1 MIPDYQ
7 TCIQTMQA
15 TGMWPNIFRHSLQVA
30 KVAGFLAEELTKA
43 GVSLDLKLVEAGALL
58 HDLAKTQTIGNG
70 GDHAAL
76 GAALVTKLGFD
87 ELAQIVLRH
96 VWLNRVSQAAVIDE
110 AFVINY
116 SDKRIKHDQ
125 VVSLSRR
132 FEDLTIRYGQ
142 TPERKEMMHRLFLE
156 TQELEKL
163 IFSFLPFGPDQVP
176 LFQTSEADLPTFPKG

>member
-15 TGMWPNIFRHSLQVA
+15 EGMWPNIFRHSLQVA
-30 KVAGFLAEELTKA
+30 KVAGFLAEELTRA
-43 GVSLDLKLVEAGALL
+43 GVRLDVKLIEAGALL
-58 HDLAKTQTIGNG
+58 HDLAKIQTIGNG

-76 GAALVTKLGFD
+76 GAELVTRLGFG
-87 ELAQIVLRH
+87 ELARIVLRH

-110 AFVINY
+110 SFVINY

-176 LFQTSEADLPTFPKG
+176 LFQTSEAELPALPKG